1 MLTYDQSL
9 ALIVVAL
16 MGHIM
21 ALFWYLA
28 DRYNARLFR
37 KRIYDIPLP
46 AGQLRQEIINS
57 VYTPVHSIMLGIF
70 LVFGFF
76 QNTTWTSFILSLL
89 MTAVWAE
96 IWHYF
101 SHRAFHLNKLHWIH
115 EKHHKS
121 QINSPFTAI
130 SFSFTEKL
138 IFNLGIMGFMA
149 LMDTAISVNFFG
161 VAGWYVGY
169 LFINSYSHA
178 NFEIKSGNF
187 LQLIGKFLT
196 STTYHALH
204 HSRYRSNYGLG
215 TRLLDQIFGTEAK
228 DYEDLYKQITTHR
241 VPLKKLSER
250 CSPQTRL

>member
-1 MLTYDQSL
+1 
-9 ALIVVAL
+9 
-16 MGHIM
+16 
-21 ALFWYLA
+21 
-28 DRYNARLFR
+28 
-37 KRIYDIPLP
+37 
-46 AGQLRQEIINS
+46 
-57 VYTPVHSIMLGIF
+57 
-70 LVFGFF
+70 
-76 QNTTWTSFILSLL
+76 